1 MGQIFSLR
9 KTSSIRSDSKRRLEK
24 RKSKSATT
32 VPTVDYCK
40 VDGDQS
46 RLPKEHHHLSSSG
59 QAEWKGTTVT
69 GCSSKTSDLFQRDNN
84 NNNCHSGVKH
94 LHVSYSDNKDVNNMR
109 ECRPGC
115 LADGRREGVS
125 KKAFNDTYSI
135 DGGCNNHSSPKNSL
149 RTKSCHYLD
158 SSAKSVYSEATTVQS
173 EPARRHHNHR
183 PNRRRK
189 SKSAATGQQK
199 KNKSDS
205 HQHFGYEIRNVEE
218 FLEQV

>member
-9 KTSSIRSDSKRRLEK
+9 KTSSVRSDSKRRLEK

-94 LHVSYSDNKDVNNMR
+94 LHVSSSDNKDVNNMR
-109 ECRPGC
+109 EGRPGC

-135 DGGCNNHSSPKNSL
+135 DGGCNHSSPKNSL

-183 PNRRRK
+183 HNRRRK

-205 HQHFGYEIRNVEE
+205 HQHFGYEIRNVET